1 MEHPLLTS
9 HDINFNCHQDCVTL
23 ILQMNLF
30 REKKCGLKRF
40 NILPELISASY
51 KKQSWESNSG
61 LPMKAVFLPSTL

>member
-23 ILQMNLF
+23 ILQMTLF
-30 REKKCGLKRF
+30 REKCGLKRF
-40 NILPELISASY
+40 NILSELISASY